1 MVSGYSAFI
10 SNVVFLGS
18 LIFGIWHD
26 VPSVSRFDSFFLFFF
41 SAINPSA
48 DSRACSASIRRHT
61 GSKCDHYLQARDA
74 ARNNH
79 RSNDDMSGVFYLVL
93 LTGTR
98 STRELRLCCVAL
110 HPKWGRSVATWSIC
124 PWSPIWH
131 GSCNCHPCLGAWTPR
146 TPTAIPNPGTL
157 LS

>member
-1 MVSGYSAFI
+1 MMYQ
-10 SNVVFLGS
+10 VFQ
-18 LIFGIWHD
+18 
-26 VPSVSRFDSFFLFFF
+26 DSIVFFFVRLFF
-41 SAINPSA
+41 SAIPYLGKLHSSSNPSA

-61 GSKCDHYLQARDA
+61 GSKCDHYLPARDA

-110 HPKWGRSVATWSIC
+110 HPKWGRSVATRSIC

-146 TPTAIPNPGTL
+146 TPTAAIPDPGT
-157 LS
+157 